1 MTQLTYDEN
10 RYYEEQTYVKM
21 LNAAYVEKDF
31 VAIKI
36 KKWNLS
42 YTKKLEVSIILQ
54 ENLEGHL
61 IASVIYTMKYS
72 KKFL

>member
-36 KKWNLS
+36 KK
-42 YTKKLEVSIILQ
+42 
-54 ENLEGHL
+54 
-61 IASVIYTMKYS
+61 
-72 KKFL
+72 